1 MYNAELSAGSLMLP
15 ESRKIA
21 GFLLTRPTPQE
32 WNQAL
37 RIDNLLQKRAPST
50 ALRLSRLIRNRLEPM
65 PEEALRLINQ
75 GEAEVATQ
83 MLLIAAIK
91 HSRLMGDFMREV
103 LREHIR
109 TFQTSLS
116 RKDWEYYFLEC
127 TQRDPAVSFWS
138 ESTRAKLF
146 QVILRILKEA
156 RYIDA
161 TRNPRL
167 CRVALHPVVRDYLER
182 YRETYV
188 QECMDLYA

>member
-1 MYNAELSAGSLMLP
+1 MYNAEIVAGSLMLP

-21 GFLLTRPTPQE
+21 GFLLTQPAQE
-32 WNQAL
+32 DWDQAL
-37 RIDNLLQKRAPST
+37 RINNLLQKKTPST
-50 ALRLSRLIRNRLEPM
+50 ARRLARLIRNRLEPM
-65 PEEALRLINQ
+65 PEEALRLIDQ
-75 GEAEVATQ
+75 GEAEVALQ

-91 HSRLMGDFMREV
+91 HSRLVGDFMREV
-103 LREHIR
+103 VGGHIR
-109 TFQTSLS
+109 AFQDTLS
-116 RKDWEYYFLEC
+116 KNDWENFFLEC
-127 TQRDPAVSFWS
+127 ANRDPAVSSWS

-167 CRVALHPVVRDYLER
+167 CRVTLHPVVRDYLER
-182 YRETYV
+182 YPETYA

>member
-103 LREHIR
+103 LKEHIR

-167 CRVALHPVVRDYLER
+167 CRVALHPEVRDYLER

>member
-21 GFLLTRPTPQE
+21 GFLLTRPTRQE

-103 LREHIR
+103 LKEHIR

-167 CRVALHPVVRDYLER
+167 CRVALHPEVRDYLER

>member
-65 PEEALRLINQ
+65 PAEALRLIIQ

-83 MLLIAAIK
+83 MRLIAAIK